1 MTEISAYAFYH
12 CEGLK
17 DLILSEGVTKLGD
30 SAFGNCYSLETV
42 TIPSTVTFIDNRAF
56 SYTNSLKSVISL
68 VKNPF
73 EISYDTFS
81 ILYEDEYIITDEF
94 TNATLYVPAGCKAM
108 YEETSGWDNFKKI
121 VEMDGPTL
129 GDVNGDGAVDAKDI
143 VEVTNY
149 LGGKPSAAF
158 DMSAA
163 DLNGDGK
170 IDISDILRISL
181 IIRSMNK

>member
-1 MTEISAYAFYH
+1 
-12 CEGLK
+12 
-17 DLILSEGVTKLGD
+17 
-30 SAFGNCYSLETV
+30 
-42 TIPSTVTFIDNRAF
+42 
-56 SYTNSLKSVISL
+56 
-68 VKNPF
+68 
-73 EISYDTFS
+73 
-81 ILYEDEYIITDEF
+81 
-94 TNATLYVPAGCKAM
+94 M